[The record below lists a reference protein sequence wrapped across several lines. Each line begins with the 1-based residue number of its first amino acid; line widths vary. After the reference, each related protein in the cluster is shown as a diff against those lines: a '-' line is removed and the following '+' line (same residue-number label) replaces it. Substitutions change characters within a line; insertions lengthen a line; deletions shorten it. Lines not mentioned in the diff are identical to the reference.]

1 MAGFENEVMR
11 AKNMNFDETA
21 PKPHLG
27 VINAAGKFPIGT
39 GNLFPIP
46 EILGGSLTSPDNSIT
61 IGYSS
66 PNITAIV
73 NTSLLFKW
81 QDVSGAFLS
90 SRNNGYFITATAS
103 STLPGGA
110 SEGDTF
116 KYFVDTTQILTLT
129 ASGGQIIRM
138 GNVVSSSGG
147 TAVTTLR
154 GDSVEFVF
162 RSSNQCWCAIAG
174 FTGTWVLA

>member
-1 MAGFENEVMR
+1 MAGFSSVTGDEAIMFADNCS
-11 AKNMNFDETA
+11 FDGTQRGGKMTTDGQLWVGSTA
-21 PKPHLG
+21 SRHVKLG
-27 VINAAGKFPIGT
+27 SI
-39 GNLFPIP
+39 
-46 EILGGSLTSPDNSIT
+46 TSPDNSIT

-73 NTSLLFKW
+73 NTALLFSW
-81 QDVSGAFLS
+81 HDVSGAFLS
-90 SRNNGYFITATAS
+90 SKNNGYFVTATAS
-103 STLPGGA
+103 STLPAAA
-110 SEGDTF
+110 SQGDTI

-147 TAVTTLR
+147 TAVNTLR

-162 RSSNQCWCAIAG
+162 RASDQCWCAIAG
-174 FTGTWVLA
+174 YTGTWVLA